1 VVGAVFCEHAQL
13 GARWILICDRVE
25 FW

>member
-1 VVGAVFCEHAQL
+1 VVGAVFCEHAHL
-13 GARWILICDRVE
+13 GAGWILMCDRVE